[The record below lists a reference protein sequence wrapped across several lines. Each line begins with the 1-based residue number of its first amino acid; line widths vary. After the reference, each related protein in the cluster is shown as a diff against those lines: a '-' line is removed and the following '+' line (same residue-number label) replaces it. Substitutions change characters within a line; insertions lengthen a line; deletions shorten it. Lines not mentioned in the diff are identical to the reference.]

1 MYLRIEIENI
11 PCELIDNFD
20 PSFPL
25 IVGGLLS
32 GESNISYCQVRLK
45 KHRWYKKILKTKDPL
60 IISLGWRRF
69 QTMPLYSIQDHN
81 GRNRLLKYTPQHLH
95 CHASFW
101 GPISPQGTG
110 FIAIQTVSETKKDFR
125 IAATGVVLDLDQS
138 IQVAKKLKL
147 LGTPL
152 KIYKKTAFIKGMFN
166 SALEVTKFEGAAI
179 RTVSG
184 IRGQI
189 KKAIRAPA
197 GAYRATFED
206 RILLSDIVFLR
217 TWYTVEVP
225 KFYAIVCSLLLPRE
239 QKTKWQGMKTVGQL
253 RYEQGLHAEY
263 NPDSQYRKV
272 ERKKFNFKPL
282 TIPKSLQRELPY
294 KAKPKY
300 QEKKG
305 NRIKRVAVVR
315 DTEEKEAS
323 DLVKMIR
330 MAYKEKKKKEKEAM
344 IQRVMEHKKTLKKIE
359 EKRNAKQQEMKKK
372 IFRRKQMKKK

>member
-1 MYLRIEIENI
+1 M
-11 PCELIDNFD
+11 
-20 PSFPL
+20 
-25 IVGGLLS
+25 
-32 GESNISYCQVRLK
+32 RLK

-101 GPISPQGTG
+101 GPISPQGNG
-110 FIAIQTVSETKKDFR
+110 FIAVQTVSETKKDFR

-147 LGTPL
+147 LGSPL

-239 QKTKWQGMKTVGQL
+239 EKAKWQGMKTVGQL

-263 NPDSQYRKV
+263 NPDSQYTKV

-300 QEKKG
+300 QMKKG
-305 NRIKRVAVVR
+305 NKIKRVAVVR

-344 IQRVMEHKKTLKKIE
+344 IQRVMEHKKTLKKIDE
-359 EKRNAKQQEMKKK
+359 RRNAKKDISSQTN
-372 IFRRKQMKKK
+372 